1 MVDAPGTPWHG
12 PASVAVRQA
21 NLRERNL
28 AALVAGVCRATS
40 PPSRADLATE
50 LSMTRATAA
59 RLVDE
64 LVAAKVVDEVER
76 ERTGRG
82 RPALA
87 LRPGSGIVAVGL
99 AIETDRVLA
108 RAVDLRGDVVVD
120 RVAPTASRDPESV
133 LDALAREAREVRARL
148 RGRRVVGVGVAVP
161 GIVTDDGRLLRAP
174 NLGWND
180 VDVAGALQPFAG
192 RHRVLVANEADM
204 AAFVEAEPAPGRP
217 GDWSD
222 FVHVSAAV
230 GVGGSIVTGG
240 RVVAGEHGAAG
251 ELGHVCVDPSGP
263 ACACGST
270 GCLERYVGLEALAAV
285 SGLDRDDVAAGM
297 GPRAAEGDV
306 RCQVA
311 LEQVTHALSVALA
324 SVVNVVGISSVVLGG
339 HLATLPPATLDA
351 IQQRLDARVLGSR
364 WTPVRVRAARGD
376 DAAAATGA
384 AHSALGDV
392 LARPAAWV

>member
-28 AALVAGVCRATS
+28 AALVAGVCRAES
-40 PPSRADLATE
+40 PPSRADLAVE

-76 ERTGRG
+76 PRSGRG

-87 LRPGSGIVAVGL
+87 LRPGEGIVALGL
-99 AIETDRVLA
+99 AIETERVIA
-108 RAVDLRGDVVVD
+108 RAVDLRGEVVAE
-120 RVAPTASRDPESV
+120 RVAPSTSRDPERV
-133 LDALAREAREVRARL
+133 LDALAAEAREVRAL
-148 RGRRVVGVGVAVP
+148 VQARRVVGVGVAVP
-161 GIVTDDGRLLRAP
+161 GIVTEDGLLLRAP
-174 NLGWND
+174 NLGWSD
-180 VDVAGALQPFAG
+180 VDVAEGLRSVG
-192 RHRVLVANEADM
+192 GLHRIHVANEADM
-204 AAFVEAEPAPGRP
+204 AAFLEAEPAPGRP
-217 GDWSD
+217 GEWSD

-240 RVVAGEHGAAG
+240 RIVAGEHGAAG

-270 GCLERYVGLEALAAV
+270 GCLERYVGIEALATV
-285 SGLDRDDVAAGM
+285 SGLAREDVATELGA
-297 GPRAAEGDV
+297 RAAAGDTG
-306 RCQVA
+306 CLAA

-339 HLATLPPATLDA
+339 HLATLPPSTLEA
-351 IQQRLDARVLGSR
+351 VQQRLDARVLGSR
-364 WTPVRVRAARGD
+364 WTPVRIRAARGD

-384 AHSALGDV
+384 AHRALGDL